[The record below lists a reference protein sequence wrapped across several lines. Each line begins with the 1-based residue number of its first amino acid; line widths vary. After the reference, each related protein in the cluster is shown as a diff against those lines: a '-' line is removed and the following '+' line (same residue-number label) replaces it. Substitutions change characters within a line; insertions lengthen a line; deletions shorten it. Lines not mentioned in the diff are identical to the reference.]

1 MAESEARTRLRDA
14 ALELFGRH
22 GVQAT
27 STRAILDAAGMRNPS
42 AISYHFG
49 SKADLVDDLV
59 TEVLTDGW
67 PLVQMQIDLAK
78 DGAPSVADWAGVAAD
93 SAARLVSTERG
104 CLFARLLWE
113 WDCVLQPDA
122 FEEFL
127 ASGHPVA
134 IDWQKAIE
142 VTFPDLPPIV
152 AVGRNL
158 VMIRMV
164 EWLIARRAA
173 KVLSGKPAPALKVS
187 SPEVLRGA
195 LFELSLA
202 LLTAPTTLIADDL
215 AVE

>member
-1 MAESEARTRLRDA
+1 MAESDARTRLRDA
-14 ALELFGRH
+14 ALDLFGRD

-27 STRAILDAAGMRNPS
+27 STRAILEATGMRNPS

-49 SKADLVDDLV
+49 SKAGLVDDLV
-59 TEVLTDGW
+59 TEVLTDAW
-67 PLVQMQIDLAK
+67 PLLEMQIDLAK
-78 DGAPSVADWAGVAAD
+78 TGPPSVEDWAGVAAD
-93 SAARLVSTERG
+93 SAAQLVSTERG

-113 WDCVLQPDA
+113 WDCVLFPDA

-127 ASGHPVA
+127 ASGHPIA

-142 VTFPDLPPIV
+142 MTFPDLPPIV

-173 KVLSGKPAPALKVS
+173 KLLSGKPAPALKVS
-187 SPEVLRGA
+187 SPAVLRGA

-215 AVE
+215 TVE